1 MVLSDA
7 IFYNICSLLRDGG
20 VDLNFFENMFFQWM
34 LIQWIW
40 MWIQWMSAG
49 AAPVQV
55 RLVLLHVHLVARRN
69 RQLPAWPVM
78 SSSMSKF
85 GEHGHSVYRISARHP
100 TWILQDSLNFKIIY

>member
-1 MVLSDA
+1 
-7 IFYNICSLLRDGG
+7 
-20 VDLNFFENMFFQWM
+20 
-34 LIQWIW
+34 
-40 MWIQWMSAG
+40 MSAG

-85 GEHGHSVYRISARHP
+85 GEQFGHSVFRISARHP
-100 TWILQDSLNFKIIY
+100 TWILQDSLDFIEHVE